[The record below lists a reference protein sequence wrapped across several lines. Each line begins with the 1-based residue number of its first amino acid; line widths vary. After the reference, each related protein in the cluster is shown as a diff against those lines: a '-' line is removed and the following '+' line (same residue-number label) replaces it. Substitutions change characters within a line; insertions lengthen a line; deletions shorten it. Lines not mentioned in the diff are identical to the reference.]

1 VPFGGHPGQ
10 GDAGQSQHRPSPNGE
25 PLIAK
30 RTTLQNIRWRIV
42 DQAELPKADAPTLVE
57 AGGDK
62 VFPFRGLCS
71 TDAPSVVVQSSSVF
85 SSRRIIFPVLV
96 LGRSA
101 TN

>member
-1 VPFGGHPGQ
+1 MR
-10 GDAGQSQHRPSPNGE
+10 GDPSIAPNPNEE

-30 RTTLQNIRWRIV
+30 RTTLANMGWRIV
-42 DQAELPKADAPTLVE
+42 DQAELSKAAAPTLAA
-57 AGGDK
+57 AGIDK

-71 TDAPSVVVQSSSVF
+71 TAAPSIVVQPSSVF